1 MEVSVNNEIRE
12 RENMRYKAI
21 FFDWDGTAVESR
33 EAPADKVTGL
43 MRQLLASGVVMVIIS
58 GTTYDK
64 IADGKL
70 ERYFTEKELANL
82 YLGLGRGACNY
93 SFKNGEPVLQE
104 DSILGLEDKLKIHKG
119 VFRIHQYLLEKYSLN
134 SDIVFTR
141 PNYCK
146 LDLMAEHCRNGR
158 LYLQDGEVE
167 MLKELLKE
175 HGIHGGLS
183 EVMEI
188 AKKAGDF
195 GDMRIQ
201 ITTDAKY
208 LEIGPT
214 TKSDNVDYFVD
225 NVLNPRKIEIEDSCF
240 WGDEFSYL
248 ADGIPGSDSYMIT
261 EKTQKGHFFDV
272 SKTSGELPGKI
283 RPMGGGTETFIQFLK
298 EQLSEKN

>member
-12 RENMRYKAI
+12 RENMRYKAN

-158 LYLQDGEVE
+158 LYLQDGEVGDAE
-167 MLKELLKE
+167 
-175 HGIHGGLS
+175 GAS
-183 EVMEI
+183 EGTWYSWRVKMRLWRLQ
-188 AKKAGDF
+188 KKQVISGTCAY
-195 GDMRIQ
+195 RSRQTQNIWKLVPRQ
-201 ITTDAKY
+201 RVIT
-208 LEIGPT
+208 
-214 TKSDNVDYFVD
+214 
-225 NVLNPRKIEIEDSCF
+225 
-240 WGDEFSYL
+240 
-248 ADGIPGSDSYMIT
+248 
-261 EKTQKGHFFDV
+261 
-272 SKTSGELPGKI
+272 
-283 RPMGGGTETFIQFLK
+283 
-298 EQLSEKN
+298 